1 MEEIKEPLLIKS
13 IVNGLISTSIIW
25 LFWTPFLIFIAAPL
39 MNAMIKQNLCWNA
52 WRVDAIIYDI
62 FGYQGYEIY
71 ENNLPTPPTV
81 ATNIVTN
88 NTKNFLNENLNLFI
102 VLGVL
107 CLFVIYFSLNIAGNL
122 ITTYNLNVGRIVLFN
137 ILMSIIIIAIEIAFF
152 IGVTTEY
159 SPFDLKNIL
168 EGLIQKIKNILV
180 PLSSSNQSL
189 SKKK

>member
-1 MEEIKEPLLIKS
+1 
-13 IVNGLISTSIIW
+13 
-25 LFWTPFLIFIAAPL
+25 
-39 MNAMIKQNLCWNA
+39 MNAIIKQNLCWNA

-71 ENNLPTPPTV
+71 ENNLPNPPTV

-122 ITTYNLNVGRIVLFN
+122 ITKYNLNVGEIVLFN
-137 ILMSIIIIAIEIAFF
+137 IIMSIIIITIEIAFF

-168 EGLIQKIKNILV
+168 EGLIQKIKNVLV
-180 PLSSSNQSL
+180 PLSQSIENGSNN
-189 SKKK
+189 KK